1 MARRRI
7 SNPNASPALP
17 DVPRDTL
24 TRQSLLMA
32 ASPFVLGLV
41 AAIAAP
47 GAAHAQAVNL
57 GTNNIIADGTTKTH
71 ITVSGNKTSITTD
84 TVSRGTGFNSFSNFE
99 EAAGSQVDL
108 YVPDGAGNLLNI
120 VHNGPVV
127 INGIVNGYKD
137 GKIGG
142 NIYFSDSHGFVVG
155 SGGVVN
161 VGTLTVNT
169 PEEKYLKNVVRPD
182 GSVDDNLAGQ
192 VMQGTLPISS
202 DGTISI
208 AGTINAK
215 GDISLQ
221 GQTVDVTGGKISMT
235 DAQNH
240 MALFESTVNTGGVP
254 QGRLVSEG
262 GQIRIV
268 AAGKARIGGKLKTSP
283 TTSGKGGKISVKA
296 NDIVLDAEA
305 RLTADGTVAGGGGT
319 VDVVAVD
326 KLLVENGALIS
337 AHGAGSGTGGV
348 VELSGHTATIG
359 AADVDLGSDTGKAG
373 TLLLDPYD
381 LIIGRTTTD
390 SGAGD
395 DYSYAQSITSNGA
408 NVLLQADNSITM
420 ESGSSIN
427 TTSATGAGN
436 VTLEAPSIT
445 IDNGATIDASAPAS
459 TAGDITLDA
468 ERTDNGDV
476 LIQIGAGTG
485 AAPILK
491 GNDIKLIASAMAD
504 APSVLLSLPTAHAD
518 IMVSAASITATG
530 EFSAKATATANGGA
544 SYLPVGVVV
553 TDVESKVLVDGTAD
567 IHADSADLTA
577 TSIVTSLI
585 QTQSLVPANAK
596 ADGAVAVSTIHSTA
610 KVEVGGS
617 AQLHITN
624 DLTMSASNDITS
636 ELDATPQQAAFGAS
650 VAVSVIDAETS
661 ALIDGGASVEAG
673 GIGLSS
679 STSTAVTALA
689 AAAAGG
695 AEQPQSGSEAESF
708 LDDSKYSAGTETS
721 DGGVSVVGGLAIAD
735 LTSNSTA
742 SIASTGT
749 ITSTGNVSVQSA
761 TANSAD
767 VTADGSA
774 VDSSTGVGV
783 AVGIN
788 LAHVKND
795 ATVDSPISAGSLD
808 IDANMIDPDGKN
820 SFTTTATS
828 GAGATNVGVAGS
840 LATNL
845 VDSESV
851 ATIGT
856 SGAVTLTGTKA
867 VNIEAADVT
876 ESSAT
881 ATPSGTSTSGG
892 KLGIGASAAVN
903 IVANCARRCR

>member
-1 MARRRI
+1 M
-7 SNPNASPALP
+7 NPNASRALP
-17 DVPRDTL
+17 DLPRGRL
-24 TRQSLLMA
+24 SRQSLLMA

-47 GAAHAQAVNL
+47 GSAHAQAVNL
-57 GTNNIIADGTTKTH
+57 GTNNIVADGTTKTH
-71 ITVSGNKTSITTD
+71 VTVSGNRTAITTD
-84 TVSRGTGFNSFSNFE
+84 TVSKGTGFNSFSSFQ

-215 GDISLQ
+215 GDITLQ
-221 GQTVDVTGGKISMT
+221 GHDVDVTGGKISMT
-235 DAQNH
+235 DPQNH
-240 MALFESTVNTGGVP
+240 MALFESTVNTTGVP

-262 GQIRIV
+262 GQLRIV

-283 TTSGKGGKISVKA
+283 TTAGKGGKITVTA

-305 RLTADGTVAGGGGT
+305 RLTADGKVQGGGGT
-319 VDVVAVD
+319 IDVVAVD

-337 AHGAGSGTGGV
+337 AHGAGSGMGGV
-348 VELSGHTATIG
+348 VDLSGHTATIG
-359 AADVDLGSDTGKAG
+359 AVDVDLGSDTGKAG

-381 LIIGRTTTD
+381 LIIGGATTQ
-390 SGAGD
+390 SGPDD
-395 DYSYAQSITSNGA
+395 DYSVIGSIASNGA
-408 NVLLQADNSITM
+408 DVLLQADNSITM
-420 ESGSSIN
+420 GNGSSIN
-427 TTSATGAGN
+427 TTKTGGDAGS
-436 VTLEAPSIT
+436 VTLESRSIT
-445 IDNGATIDASAPAS
+445 IDNGATIDASAPGHM
-459 TAGDITLDA
+459 AGDITLDA
-468 ERTDNGDV
+468 ERTDNGSV
-476 LIQIGAGTG
+476 SIQIGGGSG
-485 AAPILK
+485 AAPVLSGK
-491 GNDIKLIASAMAD
+491 DIKLIASATAD
-504 APSVLLSLPTAHAD
+504 APSILVSLPKAHAD
-518 IMVSAASITATG
+518 ITVSAGTIIATG
-530 EFSAKATATANGGA
+530 KFSAEATVIAKGGT
-544 SYLPVGVVV
+544 SLVPLPVGVVV
-553 TDVESKVLVDGTAD
+553 TDVESGVVVNGSAD
-567 IHADSADLTA
+567 ITADSAKLNA
-577 TSIVTSLI
+577 TSTVDTLI
-585 QTQSLVPANAK
+585 ATQSLVPADAT
-596 ADGAVAVSTIHSTA
+596 ADGAVAVSTVDSTA

-624 DLTMSASNDITS
+624 ALTMSASNDITS

-661 ALIDGGASVEAG
+661 ALIDGAGSVDAG
-673 GIGLSS
+673 SIGLSS
-679 STSTAVTALA
+679 STSTAVTATA

-695 AEQPQSGSEAESF
+695 AEQPDSGSEAESF
-708 LDDSKYSAGTETS
+708 LGDSKYSAGTETT
-721 DGGVSVVGGLAIAD
+721 DGKVSVVGGLAIAD

-749 ITSTGNVSVQSA
+749 VTSTGNVSVQSA
-761 TANSAD
+761 TANGAD
-767 VTADGSA
+767 IKADGSA

-795 ATVDSPISAGSLD
+795 ATVNSAITAGSLD
-808 IDANMIDPDGKN
+808 IGATMIGPDGKN

-828 GAGATNVGVAGS
+828 GAGATNVGIAGS

-856 SGAVTLTGTKA
+856 GGAVTLAGADTHA
-867 VNIEAADVT
+867 VNIEAADD
-876 ESSAT
+876 
-881 ATPSGTSTSGG
+881 SGTSTY
-892 KLGIGASAAVN
+892 ATVDYTVN
-903 IVANCARRCR
+903 THR